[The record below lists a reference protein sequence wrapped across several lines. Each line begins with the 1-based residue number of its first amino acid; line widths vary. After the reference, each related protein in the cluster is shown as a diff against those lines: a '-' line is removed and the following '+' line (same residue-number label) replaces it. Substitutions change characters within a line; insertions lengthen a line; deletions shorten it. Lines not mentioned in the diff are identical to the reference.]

1 MRTAAIDGVIG
12 DVVRVQRAA
21 VDFHM
26 MIEQQSDQ
34 IGVTVAA
41 IHRSAF
47 AQRDILKLDMRRAA
61 LYGDIA
67 DQRAGTVAID
77 HQGARAGNAQ
87 NQRSVR
93 LIDTA

>member
-1 MRTAAIDGVIG
+1 
-12 DVVRVQRAA
+12 
-21 VDFHM
+21 M
-26 MIEQQSDQ
+26 MIEQQRYK

-41 IHRSAF
+41 VERTALT
-47 AQRDILKLDMRRAA
+47 QRDILKLDMGGAA

-67 DQRAGTVAID
+67 DQRTGAVAID